1 MIYSLFIR
9 FLSILRLSITIFR
22 GVRIT
27 FPSNHFLYTELAYR
41 CNLWPY
47 QLIVFVYYCDKWP
60 RFLEH
65 VQVLYGSHKDR
76 LGPAPI
82 NWQFLIIN
90 SITTIQ
96 VLDRN
101 LYPYAYLSFVYGL
114 WIIIPTEHGPF
125 YCYLGTDICS
135 YKYTQHIKILY
146 PHLYTGNPILIISIC
161 NMLRYRLRVC
171 NQNGVCVCTYY
182 VYVLL
187 PIYVVVFSLTFRKR
201 SDIRSLELCTTRQPW
216 LSRVTYMYMYLFL

>member
-1 MIYSLFIR
+1 MLFCNVLFKPPHLKSQYMILINFFITRFFCFLIYSLFIR
-9 FLSILRLSITIFR
+9 FLSIWRLSITIFG

-114 WIIIPTEHGPF
+114 WIIIPTERGHF

-161 NMLRYRLRVC
+161 NML
-171 NQNGVCVCTYY
+171 
-182 VYVLL
+182 
-187 PIYVVVFSLTFRKR
+187 
-201 SDIRSLELCTTRQPW
+201 
-216 LSRVTYMYMYLFL
+216 LSA

>member
-1 MIYSLFIR
+1 MLFCNVLFKPPHLKSQYMILINFFITTLLLF
-9 FLSILRLSITIFR
+9 FDLFPFH
-22 GVRIT
+22 T
-27 FPSNHFLYTELAYR
+27 FPVNLEVINYHFWGGSYYFPVK
-41 CNLWPY
+41 PY
-47 QLIVFVYYCDKWP
+47 LVHRISIQVLIVFVYYCDKWP

-76 LGPAPI
+76 SGPAPI

-161 NMLRYRLRVC
+161 NML
-171 NQNGVCVCTYY
+171 
-182 VYVLL
+182 
-187 PIYVVVFSLTFRKR
+187 
-201 SDIRSLELCTTRQPW
+201 
-216 LSRVTYMYMYLFL
+216 LSA

>member
-1 MIYSLFIR
+1 MLFCNVLFKPPHLKSQYMILINFFYYHASSVFWFIPFSYVSCQFGGYQLP
-9 FLSILRLSITIFR
+9 FLG

-65 VQVLYGSHKDR
+65 VQVLNGSHKDR

-161 NMLRYRLRVC
+161 NML
-171 NQNGVCVCTYY
+171 
-182 VYVLL
+182 
-187 PIYVVVFSLTFRKR
+187 
-201 SDIRSLELCTTRQPW
+201 
-216 LSRVTYMYMYLFL
+216 LSA

>member
-1 MIYSLFIR
+1 MCFLIYSLFIR
-9 FLSILRLSITIFR
+9 FLSILRLSITIFFGG

-65 VQVLYGSHKDR
+65 VQVLNGSHKDR

-161 NMLRYRLRVC
+161 NML
-171 NQNGVCVCTYY
+171 
-182 VYVLL
+182 
-187 PIYVVVFSLTFRKR
+187 
-201 SDIRSLELCTTRQPW
+201 
-216 LSRVTYMYMYLFL
+216 LSA

>member
-1 MIYSLFIR
+1 MLFCNVLFKPPHLKSQYMILINFFITTLLIPFSYVSCQFWGYQLPF
-9 FLSILRLSITIFR
+9 FLGG

-65 VQVLYGSHKDR
+65 VQVLNGSHKDR
-76 LGPAPI
+76 WGPAPI

-125 YCYLGTDICS
+125 YCY
-135 YKYTQHIKILY
+135 
-146 PHLYTGNPILIISIC
+146 
-161 NMLRYRLRVC
+161 
-171 NQNGVCVCTYY
+171 
-182 VYVLL
+182 
-187 PIYVVVFSLTFRKR
+187 
-201 SDIRSLELCTTRQPW
+201 
-216 LSRVTYMYMYLFL
+216 

>member
-1 MIYSLFIR
+1 MLFCIVLFKPPHLKSQYMILIIFFITTLLLSLDLFPFHTFPVNLEVINYH
-9 FLSILRLSITIFR
+9 FL

-114 WIIIPTEHGPF
+114 WIIIPTERGHF

-161 NMLRYRLRVC
+161 NML
-171 NQNGVCVCTYY
+171 
-182 VYVLL
+182 
-187 PIYVVVFSLTFRKR
+187 
-201 SDIRSLELCTTRQPW
+201 
-216 LSRVTYMYMYLFL
+216 LSA

>member
-1 MIYSLFIR
+1 MLFCNVLFKPPHLKSQYMILINFLLPR
-9 FLSILRLSITIFR
+9 FLFLDLFPFHTFPVNLEVINYHFW

-161 NMLRYRLRVC
+161 NML
-171 NQNGVCVCTYY
+171 
-182 VYVLL
+182 
-187 PIYVVVFSLTFRKR
+187 
-201 SDIRSLELCTTRQPW
+201 
-216 LSRVTYMYMYLFL
+216 LSA

>member
-1 MIYSLFIR
+1 MLFCNVLFKPPHLKSQYMILINFFITTLLLFFDLFPFHTFPVNLEVINYH
-9 FLSILRLSITIFR
+9 FFWGG

-101 LYPYAYLSFVYGL
+101 LYPYAYLSFLYGL
-114 WIIIPTEHGPF
+114 WIIIPTERGPF

-161 NMLRYRLRVC
+161 NML
-171 NQNGVCVCTYY
+171 
-182 VYVLL
+182 
-187 PIYVVVFSLTFRKR
+187 
-201 SDIRSLELCTTRQPW
+201 
-216 LSRVTYMYMYLFL
+216 LSA